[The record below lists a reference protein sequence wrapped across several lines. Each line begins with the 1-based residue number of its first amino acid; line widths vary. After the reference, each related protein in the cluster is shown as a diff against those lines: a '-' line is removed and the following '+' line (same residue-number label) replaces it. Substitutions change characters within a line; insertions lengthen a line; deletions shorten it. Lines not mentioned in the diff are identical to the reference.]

1 VSTLSGKDLDTEN
14 RTSFYAICINRL
26 SLRMRKRDQ
35 MQQRNK
41 EEIIILVSIDS
52 VGLDETFAVFIV

>member
-1 VSTLSGKDLDTEN
+1 ML
-14 RTSFYAICINRL
+14 NRL